1 LKRKQLDKNTLF
13 FLKYVTRELESP
25 ERITSQQMNRK
36 VLNELNFKYRQC
48 RDIAAESIGFDVIE
62 REDAYTCTLTI

>member
-1 LKRKQLDKNTLF
+1 MLF

-25 ERITSQQMNRK
+25 ERITSQQMNIK

-48 RDIAAESIGFDVIE
+48 RDLVAESIGFNVME
-62 REDAYTCTLTI
+62 KEDGYTCTLTI